1 MRISCNILKKHL
13 KNSDKI
19 DFISIWDKFTIR
31 SAEVEE
37 VIIKGNNFDN
47 VVTAKIIECEK
58 HPESS
63 KLSILK
69 VTDGKEDYQIVCGA
83 PNVKVGLIGALIKVG
98 GRIDD
103 MMITKRK
110 LAGVESCGMM
120 CSARELG
127 IGDDHDGI
135 LELPTD
141 TPLGVSIKDVLPVED
156 IIVEI
161 DNKSLT
167 NRPDLWGHYGI
178 AREIAAITGH
188 ELLPLEISEP
198 EKVGKKLKVDIKNPE
213 LCYRYTSIKLDNI
226 INNKTPLWMQIFLY
240 YAGMKSINLIVDIT
254 NYLMLELGQPMHAFD
269 SRVVQNIEVGLAKD
283 GDKYTTLDG
292 IERILSDKD
301 LMIKNGGQYFG
312 IAGVMGGLDSEIL
325 EDTTSIILESASF
338 DAGTIRKTA
347 ISLGLRTE
355 ASSRYEKSLD
365 PNLTMIAAKRYYKL
379 LKDENP
385 DLIIASDLTDVY
397 PNEFKEKEVILKKS
411 LLTKYFDFVMP
422 DNDVKSILESLEF
435 KVKVNKNDYKVIVP
449 TFRANKD
456 VTIPADIIEEIGRI
470 YGYENFIPKAIKMD
484 LSFYKDE
491 PSYDDSYNLKHYL
504 ATKYNLNEVHSYL
517 WNKTSFLNDLNI
529 EKDNIKLISKNEDN
543 ILRDDLNL
551 TMLEIAKANI
561 KERDNFGVFEIGTV
575 IKDGE
580 NHRMLS
586 ILLSSENDKLKY
598 SFNKAK
604 EIVTSIF
611 RELKNVDLVFEF
623 GKSKDYYNQDL
634 TLNIIVNNLIIGQ
647 VKPFTRSVSSKIS
660 KKNSFVVIELDLE
673 EYFNLSLE
681 KPSYQEIS
689 KYPTTELDYTII
701 TKRGEYF
708 NKLEEILDK
717 FTSPIILKRELIDI
731 YLEEDS
737 KKVTIRFLVG
747 SYDKTLTSDELQN
760 FKDEFIKFLHNN
772 DLSIIEE

>member
-69 VTDGKEDYQIVCGA
+69 VSDGKEDYQIVCGA

-98 GRIDD
+98 GHIDD
-103 MMITKRK
+103 MIITQRK

-120 CSARELG
+120 CSVRELG

-141 TPLGVSIKDVLPVED
+141 TPLGVSIKDVLPVDD

-167 NRPDLWGHYGI
+167 HRPDLWGHYGI

-269 SRVVQNIEVGLAKD
+269 SRVVHNIEVGLAKD

-292 IERILSDKD
+292 VERILSDKD

-338 DAGTIRKTA
+338 DAGSIRKTA

-385 DLIIASDLTDVY
+385 DLIIASDLIDVY
-397 PNEFKEKEVILKKS
+397 PNEFKEKEIILKKS

-422 DNDVKSILESLEF
+422 DDDVKSILESLEF

-470 YGYENFIPKAIKMD
+470 YGYENFIPKAINMD

-551 TMLEIAKANI
+551 TMLEIAKTNI
-561 KERDNFGVFEIGTV
+561 KERDNFGIFEIGTV

-586 ILLSSENDKLKY
+586 ILLSSENDKLKHT
-598 SFNKAK
+598 FNKAK

-611 RELKNVDLVFEF
+611 RELKNLDLVFEF
-623 GKSKDYYNQDL
+623 GKSKEYYNQDL
-634 TLNIIVNNLIIGQ
+634 TLNIIVDNLIIGQ
-647 VKPFTRSVSSKIS
+647 IKPFTRSVSSKIS

-681 KPSYQEIS
+681 KPNYQEIS

-701 TKRGEYF
+701 TKRGEYY

-731 YLEEDS
+731 YLEEET
-737 KKVTIRFLVG
+737 KKVTIRYLVG
-747 SYDKTLTSDELQN
+747 SYDKTLTSEELQN
-760 FKDEFIKFLHNN
+760 FKDEFIKFLYNN

>member
-1 MRISCNILKKHL
+1 
-13 KNSDKI
+13 
-19 DFISIWDKFTIR
+19 
-31 SAEVEE
+31 
-37 VIIKGNNFDN
+37 
-47 VVTAKIIECEK
+47 
-58 HPESS
+58 
-63 KLSILK
+63 
-69 VTDGKEDYQIVCGA
+69 
-83 PNVKVGLIGALIKVG
+83 
-98 GRIDD
+98 
-103 MMITKRK
+103 
-110 LAGVESCGMM
+110 
-120 CSARELG
+120 
-127 IGDDHDGI
+127 
-135 LELPTD
+135 
-141 TPLGVSIKDVLPVED
+141 
-156 IIVEI
+156 
-161 DNKSLT
+161 
-167 NRPDLWGHYGI
+167 
-178 AREIAAITGH
+178 
-188 ELLPLEISEP
+188 
-198 EKVGKKLKVDIKNPE
+198 
-213 LCYRYTSIKLDNI
+213 
-226 INNKTPLWMQIFLY
+226 
-240 YAGMKSINLIVDIT
+240 
-254 NYLMLELGQPMHAFD
+254 
-269 SRVVQNIEVGLAKD
+269 
-283 GDKYTTLDG
+283 
-292 IERILSDKD
+292 
-301 LMIKNGGQYFG
+301 
-312 IAGVMGGLDSEIL
+312 
-325 EDTTSIILESASF
+325 
-338 DAGTIRKTA
+338 
-347 ISLGLRTE
+347 
-355 ASSRYEKSLD
+355 
-365 PNLTMIAAKRYYKL
+365 AKRYYKL